1 MNEKEH
7 LNRSEKLLHTDIM
20 AILGGRAVQDDE
32 IKRALGYIPPAVPP
46 LPPSDDDG
54 RPKPNRVPELINS
67 QVDEVLNTPPKWLVR
82 YGISVF
88 FLIFILLGAI
98 TWFVEYPDLVSGS
111 MRIITKELPK
121 KIVSRENAP
130 LYTLKVKDTQMV
142 QKGQIL
148 GILETTSDP
157 EEVFAL
163 ERLLNQW
170 SEAKPA
176 SRSIDFPNFEHLGDL
191 QKPYQTFQAA
201 RTKAMMA
208 SSGGVFSKKKATIEK
223 EVSTLRT
230 LKQSAINQL
239 ELQAQDLQMALE
251 EAQSQE
257 RLSQKGFVSKLEAKN
272 AMSKYMAKK
281 QAYEQAKGNL
291 ENNTLNQV
299 QRLQD
304 IFEIEKNINDE
315 QIALIMAVNSLKS
328 DILTWKQRNV
338 LQANT
343 TGKIT
348 FQGDIQ
354 ENIMVKAGQ
363 ELFSILP
370 AKEEIYGEMKLGQ
383 TNFGKVKIGQEVLVK
398 LQAYPFQEY
407 GSLRGKISEISALP
421 IDSAYVLKVHFKD
434 GLLTSNRKKIP
445 FKYGMTAQA
454 DIITENLRL
463 AEKFFYDLRKTMKR

>member
-1 MNEKEH
+1 
-7 LNRSEKLLHTDIM
+7 
-20 AILGGRAVQDDE
+20 
-32 IKRALGYIPPAVPP
+32 
-46 LPPSDDDG
+46 
-54 RPKPNRVPELINS
+54 
-67 QVDEVLNTPPKWLVR
+67 
-82 YGISVF
+82 
-88 FLIFILLGAI
+88 
-98 TWFVEYPDLVSGS
+98 
-111 MRIITKELPK
+111 
-121 KIVSRENAP
+121 
-130 LYTLKVKDTQMV
+130 
-142 QKGQIL
+142 
-148 GILETTSDP
+148 LETTADP

-176 SRSIDFPNFEHLGDL
+176 SRSIDFPNFEQLGDL

-299 QRLQD
+299 QRQQD

-343 TGKIT
+343 SGKIT

-354 ENIMVKAGQ
+354 ENIMIKAGQ
-363 ELFSILP
+363 ELFSIFP

-383 TNFGKVKIGQEVLVK
+383 TNFGKVKVGQEVLVK

-421 IDSAYVLKVHFKD
+421 IDSTYVLKVHFRD

-463 AEKFFYDLRKTMKR
+463 AEKFFYDLIKTIKR